1 MRFYRMNA
9 MAICADWSLTIA
21 PHERLSMNA
30 LHELGVDGLV
40 AFPARAGHVE
50 FENRRLGIR
59 RPPNFMRAVA
69 IRADRSRFHSIRN
82 RTAMHALLIGG
93 ERLCSSCRLHHKL
106 LVVAASASGGN
117 VGVVRA

>member
-1 MRFYRMNA
+1 MNA

-50 FENRRLGIR
+50 FEDRRFGITR
-59 RPPNFMRAVA
+59 RQDLVHAVAVRADCRAVFA
-69 IRADRSRFHSIRN
+69 
-82 RTAMHALLIGG
+82 
-93 ERLCSSCRLHHKL
+93 RL
-106 LVVAASASGGN
+106 
-117 VGVVRA
+117 